1 MYQYTGRSL
10 SPLAKCKD
18 GYDAGNV
25 EKGVQ
30 NMLRSKI
37 GQGELT
43 GEDIFARTL
52 LICTRLTIKEPLAPP
67 TVRKE
72 KTKDFKKNKRQTNK

>member
-1 MYQYTGRSL
+1 MYPYTGRSL

-30 NMLRSKI
+30 NTLRAKI

-43 GEDIFARTL
+43 GILVVLTHPALARFRFGFA
-52 LICTRLTIKEPLAPP
+52 CN
-67 TVRKE
+67 
-72 KTKDFKKNKRQTNK
+72 D

>member
-30 NMLRSKI
+30 NTLRSKI

-43 GEDIFARTL
+43 VILVALTHPAPARFHLGFA
-52 LICTRLTIKEPLAPP
+52 CN
-67 TVRKE
+67 
-72 KTKDFKKNKRQTNK
+72 D